1 MSLSPIELV
10 YKEIDGLKIK
20 MDVYIPSAATPQNR
34 VPAVIWWHGG
44 GLLLWTRKSLFPHQL
59 SAPDKYNVC
68 MISVDYRF
76 APQTR
81 LPGILEDCKD
91 AIEFL
96 HSPEF
101 AKATGDRID
110 PSNLVLSGGS
120 AGGWLSLLCGTGIG
134 FKASGLELPRP
145 VKGIAALYPMTDM
158 LHPFWKTKQRPV
170 SYMDHIIPDEQ
181 MKPFVDPNAPKICET
196 SLEIT
201 APRNALYHYMIQEA
215 ILESLLLDGT
225 SISAEAFSIA
235 QNLRSK
241 EFKTPPTYIVHGTG
255 DQMVPIYQSKD
266 VIEALKDIQ
275 AEVEYREMEGLDHL
289 YDMDPKYELEDM
301 YSFVL
306 RCTSK

>member
-1 MSLSPIELV
+1 MSLPRIEII
-10 YKEIDGLKIK
+10 YKEIDGLKIN
-20 MDVYIPSAATPQNR
+20 MDVYIPSSASAQNR
-34 VPAVIWWHGG
+34 VPVVIWWHGG
-44 GLLLWTRKSLFPHQL
+44 GLLQWTRNSLFPHQL
-59 SAPDKYNVC
+59 SAPEKYNIC
-68 MISVDYRF
+68 IISVDYRL

-96 HSPEF
+96 HSLEF
-101 AKATGDRID
+101 ANVTGNRID

-134 FKASGLELPRP
+134 FKASGLEFPRP

-158 LHPFWKTKQRPV
+158 LDPFWRTKQRPV
-170 SYMDHIIPDEQ
+170 SYMDHIIPDEE
-181 MKPFVDPNAPKICET
+181 MKSFIDPNGPKICET
-196 SLEIT
+196 PLEVT
-201 APRNALYHYMIQEA
+201 APRNALYNYMIQEA
-215 ILESLLLDGT
+215 ILESLLLDDT

-241 EFKTPPTYIVHGTG
+241 EFITPPTYIVHGNG
-255 DQMVPIYQSKD
+255 DRMVPVEQSRD
-266 VIEALKDIQ
+266 VVQAFNDIQ
-275 AEVEYREMEGLDHL
+275 VKVEYREMEGLDHMF
-289 YDMDPKYELEDM
+289 DMDPKYEMEDM